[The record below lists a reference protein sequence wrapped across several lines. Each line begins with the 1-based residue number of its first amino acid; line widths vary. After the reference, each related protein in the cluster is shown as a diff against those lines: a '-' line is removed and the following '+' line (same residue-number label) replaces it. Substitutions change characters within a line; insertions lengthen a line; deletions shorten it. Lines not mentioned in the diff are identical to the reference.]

1 MMNGESH
8 SDGEPLPMPPSTV
21 MTIYFVPETIIQLRN
36 KVCTKNWFIF
46 IIAILTAFFK
56 AKVFHQL

>member
-1 MMNGESH
+1 
-8 SDGEPLPMPPSTV
+8 MPPSTV

-46 IIAILTAFFK
+46 IIAILTVFFK